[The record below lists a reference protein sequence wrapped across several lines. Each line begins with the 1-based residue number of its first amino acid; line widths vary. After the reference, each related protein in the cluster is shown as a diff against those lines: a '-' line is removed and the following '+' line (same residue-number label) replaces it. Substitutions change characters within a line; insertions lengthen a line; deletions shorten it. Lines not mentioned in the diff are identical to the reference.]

1 MARFDKSMA
10 ESQKAKQS
18 AQTNGH
24 APSSPEGS
32 APPSET
38 PKSDSPAVTKKP
50 KHESDEEELSDVI
63 DSPQPKKK
71 RKVEPDSDAA
81 YAAKLQAMENSRM
94 RSTRGGG
101 AKTPKP
107 VKRKTPKKKSAG
119 RVKAEDDSEMEAS
132 GSDVKERKINR
143 NTGFHVSCKPQIVPC
158 TRTDP
163 QQKELLLSAPL
174 SQLLNNEV
182 KVSRLISC
190 DESSLTTAAITASD
204 GQEDLG
210 ICARTWAARPERQ
223 AMDHLR

>member
-18 AQTNGH
+18 PQLNGH

-32 APPSET
+32 APPFET

-50 KHESDEEELSDVI
+50 KHESDEELSDVI

-71 RKVEPDSDAA
+71 RKVEQDSDAA

-119 RVKAEDDSEMEAS
+119 RVKAEDDSDMEAS

-143 NTGFHVSCKPQIVPC
+143 NTGFHVSCKAQIIPC
-158 TRTDP
+158 TRANP

-182 KVSRLISC
+182 KVSRLAS
-190 DESSLTTAAITASD
+190 SGKPSLTTAAITASD
-204 GQEDLG
+204 GQKDLG

>member
-10 ESQKAKQS
+10 ESQKAIQS
-18 AQTNGH
+18 PQTNGH

-38 PKSDSPAVTKKP
+38 PKSDSPAATKKP
-50 KHESDEEELSDVI
+50 KHESDEEELSDVV

-119 RVKAEDDSEMEAS
+119 RVKAEDDSDMEAS

-143 NTGFHVSCKPQIVPC
+143 NTGFHVSCKP
-158 TRTDP
+158 
-163 QQKELLLSAPL
+163 
-174 SQLLNNEV
+174 
-182 KVSRLISC
+182 
-190 DESSLTTAAITASD
+190 
-204 GQEDLG
+204 
-210 ICARTWAARPERQ
+210 
-223 AMDHLR
+223 